1 MTYYML
7 VSRIGFVKIKLS
19 RELPDITKSFFRGI
33 YSEQEVEEFKN
44 GTTSV

>member
-1 MTYYML
+1 MTYYITVGKL
-7 VSRIGFVKIKLS
+7 FVRIRLS

-44 GTTSV
+44 AQA

>member
-7 VSRIGFVKIKLS
+7 VRGVGFVKIKLS

-44 GTTSV
+44 GSQS